1 MVMLLWYFYQGIIVS
16 VVTDVDAMVFS
27 YSKAVI
33 VIVTSIVIAIVTY
46 DTAFITVAMVFVA
59 MVTKSFCYG
68 DIHIYTYCLLYKLH
82 S

>member
-46 DTAFITVAMVFVA
+46 DTAFITVTMVIC
-59 MVTKSFCYG
+59 CYG
-68 DIHIYTYCLLYKLH
+68 NQKFLLW
-82 S
+82 